1 MKETN
6 RGYWNNVRPHPLTLG
21 EILIW
26 AFVFLFIFATVA
38 AFAALCI
45 FLSSLSAGKIPV
57 KMGFQ
62 TEDHLKF
69 VSSTGN
75 KVLDKLRAQALTQQ
89 QLMVALAKGATKPV
103 ACKSGQ
109 PTQDLYMI
117 INGQKVPVLKNAGIY
132 AIVGKKN
139 TQPGLCFQTNP
150 DEYYQIRFDRIST
163 TEQGFFTIHD
173 LHSGVVFKVLYVNF
187 GSWGVKY
194 SDDGQLIGQV
204 LEEIQ

>member
-1 MKETN
+1 
-6 RGYWNNVRPHPLTLG
+6 
-21 EILIW
+21 
-26 AFVFLFIFATVA
+26 
-38 AFAALCI
+38 
-45 FLSSLSAGKIPV
+45 LSSLSAGKIPV
-57 KMGFQ
+57 KMGELVEGNFQ
-62 TEDHLKF
+62 FASKTIRKTL
-69 VSSTGN
+69 
-75 KVLDKLRAQALTQQ
+75 LDELRAQALTQQ

-132 AIVGKKN
+132 AIVGKRN

-150 DEYYQIRFDRIST
+150 DEYYQIRFDPIST
-163 TEQGFFTIHD
+163 TKQGFFTIHD
-173 LHSGVVFKVLYVNF
+173 LRGGGVFKVLYVNF
-187 GSWGVKY
+187 GSPGIAF